1 MTPRP
6 TLPPPIPAQWA
17 SSSTREACAPS
28 GTLPVVLIAGPTA
41 VGKTAL
47 SLDLADSLGTE
58 IINAD
63 SMQVYRFMDIGT
75 AKPSPEER
83 ARIPHHLIDVADPDE
98 SYDAALFVRQA
109 RPVIDALHA
118 QGKIP
123 LVVGGTGLYM
133 KALTRGLCPGPG
145 ADPETRRKILEEL
158 ERHGLPFLY
167 EELRRVDPGCAAKIH
182 PNDRQRIL
190 RALEVFRCTGVPLSR
205 WQDAHGF
212 RHSSY
217 RTVKIAL
224 CRDRLDLYARIDQRV
239 FHMIERGLVDEVRGL
254 LEKGYPC
261 TLRPM
266 QSLGYRHMCLYL
278 SGTVSLDEAV
288 RLMQRDTRRYA
299 KRQLTW
305 FKGDPEF
312 RWFHAEETE
321 RIASWILETLAR
333 ERSRFTL

>member
-1 MTPRP
+1 MTPTP
-6 TLPPPIPAQWA
+6 KTSPSKALKPLASPANAAVSNSATLPI
-17 SSSTREACAPS
+17 
-28 GTLPVVLIAGPTA
+28 VLIAGPTA

-47 SLDLADSLGTE
+47 SLDLAETLGTE

-63 SMQVYRFMDIGT
+63 SMQVYRYMDIGT
-75 AKPSPEER
+75 AKPSAQER
-83 ARIPHHLIDVADPDE
+83 TRIRHHLIDVADPDE
-98 SYDAALFVRQA
+98 PFDAALFVRHA
-109 RPVIDALHA
+109 RPVVESLHA
-118 QGKIP
+118 RGRIP

-145 ADPETRRKILEEL
+145 ADPETRRRIFEDL
-158 ERHGLPFLY
+158 ERRGLLSLH
-167 EELRRVDPGCAAKIH
+167 EELRRVDPACAAKIH
-182 PNDRQRIL
+182 PNDRQRIV
-190 RALEVFRCTGVPLSR
+190 RALEVFRSTGVPLSQ

-212 RHSSY
+212 RHTLY

-224 CRDRLDLYARIDQRV
+224 YRDRRDLHERINGRV
-239 FHMIERGLVDEVRGL
+239 LQMMAQGLVDEVRGL
-254 LEKGYPC
+254 VERGYPC
-261 TLRPM
+261 TLRSM

-278 SGTVSLDEAV
+278 AGTVPLDEAV

-312 RWFHAEETE
+312 RWFHAEETHE
-321 RIASWILETLAR
+321 ITAWVVEALER

>member
-1 MTPRP
+1 MTG
-6 TLPPPIPAQWA
+6 IPKTSSPKPLKPSVLSA
-17 SSSTREACAPS
+17 SAAASNP

-47 SLDLADSLGTE
+47 SLSLAETLGTE

-63 SMQVYRFMDIGT
+63 SMQVYRYMDIGT
-75 AKPSPEER
+75 AKPSVEER
-83 ARIPHHLIDVADPDE
+83 ARIRHHLIDVADPDE
-98 SYDAALFVRQA
+98 PYDAALFVRQA
-109 RPVIDALHA
+109 RPVIESLHA
-118 QGKIP
+118 RGRIP

-145 ADPETRRKILEEL
+145 ADPETRRGVLEDL
-158 ERHGLPFLY
+158 ERRGLLSLH
-167 EELRRVDPGCAAKIH
+167 EELRRVDPTCAAKIH
-182 PNDRQRIL
+182 PNDRQRIV
-190 RALEVFRCTGVPLSR
+190 RALEVFRSTGVPLSQ

-212 RHSSY
+212 RHNLY

-224 CRDRLDLYARIDQRV
+224 YRERRDLYERIDGRV
-239 FHMIERGLVDEVRGL
+239 LQMMAQGLVDEVRGL
-254 LEKGYPC
+254 VERGYPC
-261 TLRPM
+261 TLKSM

-278 SGTVSLDEAV
+278 AGTISLDEAV
-288 RLMQRDTRRYA
+288 RVLQRDTRRYA

-312 RWFHAEETE
+312 RWFHAEETHE
-321 RIASWILETLAR
+321 ITSWLVEALER